1 MIVLIPFER
10 AVFTS
15 MHDCKHVSAN
25 ANVDYPFVTRSG
37 RLKQKITKGAGTR
50 WIISTFSSFTNK
62 HCSKPIVIG
71 VAVHS
76 PWRSMPNTLVFNKR
90 G

>member
-25 ANVDYPFVTRSG
+25 AVVDYPFVTRSG
-37 RLKQKITKGAGTR
+37 RLKQKKQRAQAQDGLFRHSVLSLIN
-50 WIISTFSSFTNK
+50 I
-62 HCSKPIVIG
+62 
-71 VAVHS
+71 AV
-76 PWRSMPNTLVFNKR
+76 NLL
-90 G
+90 